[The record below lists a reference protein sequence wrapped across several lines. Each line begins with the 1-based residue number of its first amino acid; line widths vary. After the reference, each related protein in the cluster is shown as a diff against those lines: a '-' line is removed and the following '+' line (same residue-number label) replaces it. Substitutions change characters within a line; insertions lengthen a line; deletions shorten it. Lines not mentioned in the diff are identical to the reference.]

1 MSKANGGEGSIAAPQ
16 QQHQQNQYLAACLMK
31 ACAPKV
37 ERFLHTPRQKMQP
50 WFSGPF
56 DDPRYINHSGRTRHQ
71 WSLVHA
77 GTLWL
82 EVGTGSRIGGIR
94 LAGSNLDSQSDGRS
108 HQ

>member
-1 MSKANGGEGSIAAPQ
+1 
-16 QQHQQNQYLAACLMK
+16 
-31 ACAPKV
+31 
-37 ERFLHTPRQKMQP
+37 MQP

-77 GTLWL
+77 GTLGL
-82 EVGTGSRIGGIR
+82 EVGTGFRIGGIR

-108 HQ
+108 HQWGTCLSRSSSSSSRPVTPWID